1 MDPLTAEEE
10 VTSADDFVEIGFRI
24 GSHRRQGFSI
34 LGVSSFSLFFRLLGK
49 EKGYELLRQ
58 ELKLL
63 KL

>member
-10 VTSADDFVEIGFRI
+10 VTSTDDFVVIGFRI
-24 GSHRRQGFSI
+24 GSHRQGFSI